1 MNQTF
6 LELLAEIEDFR
17 KGNAI
22 HYRLQDILL
31 VSVLAVI
38 CNMDTYTEMAMFA
51 DHQKKYLQPFCDFR
65 HGTPSHDTFG
75 KVLSRL
81 DPRVLSERFNAWMS
95 ELYFH
100 LGKLVE
106 SKGMTVAIDGKTIRH
121 SCSTEQKTSHVVTAF
136 ASRMQLV
143 LGQVKT
149 DEKSNEITA
158 IPELLD
164 LFQVK
169 DTVVTIDAMGT
180 QKNIAAKIVEKGGD
194 YVLAVKGNQKKL
206 HDDIIWHLRSEAQD
220 TSTREL
226 KAKGQYASTLEKDHG
241 RIERRE
247 CYLSNELSWFED
259 LDDWRGI
266 AGVAWIHNTRNVDNK
281 TSTEDHYFIYSLK
294 GARAQDLL
302 RIKREH
308 WAIENNL
315 HWMLDM
321 AFREDDCRARAKNA
335 AEVMN
340 ILRKLALQMLK
351 TCSTCKCG
359 MRSKR
364 KLCGL
369 GIPTALQ
376 VLGLVPTGL
385 LVS

>member
-31 VSVLAVI
+31 VSALAVI

-51 DHQKKYLQPFCDFR
+51 DHQKKYLEPFCDFR

-81 DPRVLSERFNAWMS
+81 DPRVLSERFSAWMS

-106 SKGMTVAIDGKTIRH
+106 SKGMTVAIDGKTICR
-121 SCSTEQKTSHVVTAF
+121 SGSAEQNASHVLTAF

-143 LGQVKT
+143 LGQIKT

-180 QKNIAAKIVEKGGD
+180 QKNIAAKIIEKGGD

-206 HDDIIWHLRSEAQD
+206 RDDIIWHLHSELQD
-220 TSTREL
+220 RSTREL
-226 KAKGQYASTLEKDHG
+226 KAKGQYAVTLEKDHG
-241 RIERRE
+241 RIEKRE
-247 CYLSNELSWFED
+247 CYLSNDLSWFEG
-259 LDDWRGI
+259 LEDW
-266 AGVAWIHNTRNVDNK
+266 
-281 TSTEDHYFIYSLK
+281 
-294 GARAQDLL
+294 
-302 RIKREH
+302 
-308 WAIENNL
+308 
-315 HWMLDM
+315 
-321 AFREDDCRARAKNA
+321 RARAKNA